1 MDDSPVRGQEPGR
14 GLVRIQPEPQIL
26 LQTKKLETME
36 THKLL
41 NFIDEQYL
49 KASKINHF
57 SAYISWSDK
66 KILIKQAKYYRK
78 LIIQNVTPAFRI
90 HCKDEELG
98 KLIWVNITKN
108 HSLIEV
114 ILILIAQNF
123 YMTLQQTKEFKKV

>member
-1 MDDSPVRGQEPGR
+1 
-14 GLVRIQPEPQIL
+14 
-26 LQTKKLETME
+26 ME
-36 THKLL
+36 THKLRT
-41 NFIDEQYL
+41 FIDEQYL

-57 SAYISWSDK
+57 SSYISWSDK
-66 KILIKQAKYYRK
+66 NELIKTAKYYRK

-108 HSLIEV
+108 HSLVKI

-123 YMTLQQTKEFKKV
+123 YMTLQQTKEFIKV